1 MVLFGNLQNNIVG
14 KEVRNAPLPT
24 FFYSNMSGET
34 IKLIEEKIE
43 ELYNSLMD
51 RPLRVL
57 SIFNDF
63 FGEDKVDMQGYW
75 SLDKFKSWMN
85 IEPLSTYIPNDNIVS
100 MNRNDWSLYKTWAIT
115 DLPGN
120 QVEKVVN
127 VLTNTTVKER
137 IGNAK
142 FNGIFILVHFPHVR
156 VTNEHDRFVDI
167 NHLWAK
173 VKVMYDG
180 TLNGKFTL
188 NRSEYTMLHIS
199 SRYMHSHISGIPTN
213 DFASFQNPCTGSG
226 PINGT
231 IITLNRDY
239 NEDMWNMFCL
249 ELSKYVT
256 VESVAGRPYNYLEK
270 LGTNNMRTGIDRF
283 ITYLSPGYYEDTF
296 SSDKLKEFVRG
307 FINSKK
313 LKFNYV
319 NGSYSIGMS
328 FIEFIVLISNEFIKW
343 YNDQFN
349 KEELTAKFAE
359 LKGEGILKE
368 CIIDNGK
375 IHYDEDRNNVNTY
388 TQYIGKKVCMFKGR
402 EVTVDITDIAEVR
415 NENKSIILNT
425 QTALYILTTILKVL
439 NYRYGRNKATHE
451 SNQLG
456 TEVRYL

>member
-1 MVLFGNLQNNIVG
+1 
-14 KEVRNAPLPT
+14 
-24 FFYSNMSGET
+24 MSGET

-57 SIFNDF
+57 GIFNDL

-85 IEPLSTYIPNDNIVS
+85 IEPLSTYIPNGSIVGMS
-100 MNRNDWSLYKTWAIT
+100 RNDWSMYGAISIT
-115 DLPGN
+115 DLPKD

-142 FNGIFILVHFPHVR
+142 FNDIFILVHFPHVR

-173 VKVMYDG
+173 VKIMCDG
-180 TLNGKFTL
+180 TLRGGFTL
-188 NRSEYTMLHIS
+188 NRSEYTLLHFKS
-199 SRYMHSHISGIPTN
+199 NYLHSHVSSIPKS
-213 DFASFQNPCTGSG
+213 DFTQFQNPCTGSG

-231 IITLNRDY
+231 ISALNRDY
-239 NEDMWNMFCL
+239 DEDMWNMFCL

-256 VESVAGRPYNYLEK
+256 VESVAGRPYHYLEN
-270 LGTNNMRTGIDRF
+270 LGTSDMETGINRF
-283 ITYLSPGYYEDTF
+283 ITYLSPNYYGSVITP
-296 SSDKLKEFVRG
+296 DKFREFVRY
-307 FINSKK
+307 FISSKK

-328 FIEFIVLISNEFIKW
+328 LIEFIVLISNEFIKW

-349 KEELTAKFAE
+349 KEELTAKFAD
-359 LKGEGILKE
+359 LKRHGILRE

-375 IHYDEDRNNVNTY
+375 IYYDWGRNNVNNY
-388 TQYIGKKVCMFKGR
+388 AQYIGKKVCVFKGR
-402 EVTVDITDIAEVR
+402 EITVDITDIAEVR

-425 QTALYILTTILKVL
+425 QTALYILNIILKVL

>member
-1 MVLFGNLQNNIVG
+1 MS
-14 KEVRNAPLPT
+14 KEV
-24 FFYSNMSGET
+24 

-51 RPLRVL
+51 KPLRVL
-57 SIFNDF
+57 GIFNDF

-75 SLDKFKSWMN
+75 SLDKFKSWIN
-85 IEPLSTYIPNDNIVS
+85 IEPLSTYIPSGGIVS
-100 MNRNDWSLYKTWAIT
+100 MNSNDWIMYKAYAIT
-115 DLPGN
+115 DLPEN

-127 VLTNTTVKER
+127 VLTNTTVKEK
-137 IGNAK
+137 IGYIK

-173 VKVMYDG
+173 MRVMYNG
-180 TLNGKFTL
+180 TLNGGFTL
-188 NRSEYTMLHIS
+188 NRSEYTLLHFRS
-199 SRYMHSHISGIPTN
+199 HYMHSHISDIPTY
-213 DFASFQNPCTGSG
+213 DLTQFQNPCTGSG

-231 IITLNRDY
+231 ISVLNRDY
-239 NEDMWNMFCL
+239 DEDMWNMFCL

-256 VESVAGRPYNYLEK
+256 VESVAGRPYHYLER
-270 LGTNNMRTGIDRF
+270 LGTDGMEAGMDRF
-283 ITYLSPGYYEDTF
+283 TTCLSPNYYGGAITH
-296 SSDKLKEFVRG
+296 DKFKEFVRY

-349 KEELTAKFAE
+349 KEELTAKFAD
-359 LKGEGILKE
+359 LKRQNILRE

-375 IHYDEDRNNVNTY
+375 IYYDGGRNNVNNY
-388 TQYIGKKVCMFKGR
+388 AQYIGKKVCVFKGR
-402 EVTVDITDIAEVR
+402 EVTVDITDVVEVR
-415 NENKSIILNT
+415 NENKSIILDI

-439 NYRYGRNKATHE
+439 NYRYGRNKAIHE
-451 SNQLG
+451 GNQLG

>member
-1 MVLFGNLQNNIVG
+1 
-14 KEVRNAPLPT
+14 
-24 FFYSNMSGET
+24 MSGET

-51 RPLRVL
+51 KPLRVL
-57 SIFNDF
+57 GMFNDF

-85 IEPLSTYIPNDNIVS
+85 IEPLSTYIPNGNIVS
-100 MNRNDWSLYKTWAIT
+100 MNRNDWSMYETQAIT
-115 DLPGN
+115 DLPGD

-127 VLTNTTVKER
+127 VLTDNRVKER

-142 FNGIFILVHFPHVR
+142 FNGIFILVHFPYVR

-173 VKVMYDG
+173 VKVMYNG
-180 TLNGKFTL
+180 TLNGGFTL
-188 NRSEYTMLHIS
+188 NRSEYTLLHIRS
-199 SRYMHSHISGIPTN
+199 HYMHSHISGIPTG
-213 DFASFQNPCTGSG
+213 DFTQFQNPCTGSG

-231 IITLNRDY
+231 ISALNRDY
-239 NEDMWNMFCL
+239 DEDMWNMFCL

-256 VESVAGRPYNYLEK
+256 VESVAGVPYNYLEK
-270 LGTNNMRTGIDRF
+270 LGTNDMEVGADRF
-283 ITYLSPGYYEDTF
+283 ITYLSPNYYGDTL
-296 SSDKLKEFVRG
+296 STDKLRDFVRH
-307 FINSKK
+307 FINTKK

-328 FIEFIVLISNEFIKW
+328 LPEYIILISNEFISW
-343 YNDQFN
+343 YNDLFN
-349 KEELTAKFAE
+349 KGEVTNTFDNLKTREL
-359 LKGEGILKE
+359 LRE

-375 IHYDEDRNNVNTY
+375 IYYDMGRNNVNNY
-388 TQYIGKKVCMFKGR
+388 AQYIGKKVCVFKGR
-402 EVTVDITDIAEVR
+402 EITVDITDIAEVR

-425 QTALYILTTILKVL
+425 QTALYILNIILKVL

>member
-1 MVLFGNLQNNIVG
+1 MS
-14 KEVRNAPLPT
+14 KEV
-24 FFYSNMSGET
+24 

-51 RPLRVL
+51 KPLRVL
-57 SIFNDF
+57 GIFNDF

-85 IEPLSTYIPNDNIVS
+85 IEPLSTYIPSGGIVS
-100 MNRNDWSLYKTWAIT
+100 MNSNDWSMYKACAIT
-115 DLPGN
+115 DLPEN

-127 VLTNTTVKER
+127 ALTHTTVKER
-137 IGNAK
+137 IGYAK

-173 VKVMYDG
+173 VKVMYNG
-180 TLNGKFTL
+180 TLNGGFTL
-188 NRSEYTMLHIS
+188 NRSEYTLLHFRS
-199 SRYMHSHISGIPTN
+199 GYMHSHISSIPIN
-213 DFASFQNPCTGSG
+213 DFTRFQGPCTGSG

-231 IITLNRDY
+231 ISVLNRDY
-239 NEDMWNMFCL
+239 DEDMWNMFCL

-256 VESVAGRPYNYLEK
+256 VESVAGRPYHYLER
-270 LGTNNMRTGIDRF
+270 LGTNGMEAGMDRF
-283 ITYLSPGYYEDTF
+283 ITYLLPSHYRSAITR
-296 SSDKLKEFVRG
+296 DKFKEFVRY
-307 FINSKK
+307 FVNSKR

-349 KEELTAKFAE
+349 KEELTAKFAD
-359 LKGEGILKE
+359 LKRQGILRE

-375 IHYDEDRNNVNTY
+375 IYYDRGRNNVNNY
-388 TQYIGKKVCMFKGR
+388 AQYIGKKVCVFKGR
-402 EVTVDITDIAEVR
+402 EVTVDITDVAEVR
-415 NENKSIILNT
+415 NENKSIILDI

-439 NYRYGRNKATHE
+439 NYRYGRNKAIHE
-451 SNQLG
+451 GNQLG

>member
-1 MVLFGNLQNNIVG
+1 MS
-14 KEVRNAPLPT
+14 KEV
-24 FFYSNMSGET
+24 

-51 RPLRVL
+51 KPLRVL
-57 SIFNDF
+57 GIFNDF

-85 IEPLSTYIPNDNIVS
+85 IEPLSTYIPSSDIVR
-100 MNRNDWSLYKTWAIT
+100 MNSNDWSMYKACAIT
-115 DLPGN
+115 DLPEN

-127 VLTNTTVKER
+127 ALTNTTVKER
-137 IGNAK
+137 IGYTK

-173 VKVMYDG
+173 MRVMYNG
-180 TLNGKFTL
+180 TLDGGFTL
-188 NRSEYTMLHIS
+188 NRSEYTLLHFR
-199 SRYMHSHISGIPTN
+199 SRYMHSHISSIPTN
-213 DFASFQNPCTGSG
+213 DFTQFQNPCTGSG

-231 IITLNRDY
+231 ISVLNRDY
-239 NEDMWNMFCL
+239 DEDMWNMFCL

-256 VESVAGRPYNYLEK
+256 VESVAGRPFHYLEG
-270 LGTNNMRTGIDRF
+270 LGTDGMEAGMDRF
-283 ITYLSPGYYEDTF
+283 TTCLSPNYYRGAITH
-296 SSDKLKEFVRG
+296 DKFKEFVRY

-349 KEELTAKFAE
+349 KEELTAKFAD
-359 LKGEGILKE
+359 LKRQNILRE

-375 IHYDEDRNNVNTY
+375 IYYNRGRNNVNNY
-388 TQYIGKKVCMFKGR
+388 AQYIGKKVCVFKGR
-402 EVTVDITDIAEVR
+402 EVTVDITDVAEVR
-415 NENKSIILNT
+415 NENKSIILDI

-439 NYRYGRNKATHE
+439 NYRYGRNKAIHE
-451 SNQLG
+451 GNQLG

>member
-1 MVLFGNLQNNIVG
+1 MG
-14 KEVRNAPLPT
+14 E
-24 FFYSNMSGET
+24 ET

-51 RPLRVL
+51 KPLRVL

-85 IEPLSTYIPNDNIVS
+85 IEPLSTYIPDGNIVS
-100 MNRNDWSLYKTWAIT
+100 MNRNDWSMYKTWAIT
-115 DLPGN
+115 DLPRG
-120 QVEKVVN
+120 QVENVVN
-127 VLTNTTVKER
+127 VLTDNRVKEI
-137 IGNAK
+137 IGNIK
-142 FNGIFILVHFPHVR
+142 FNDIFILVHFPHVR
-156 VTNEHDRFVDI
+156 VTNEYDRFVDI

-199 SRYMHSHISGIPTN
+199 SGYLHSHISGIPIN
-213 DFASFQNPCTGSG
+213 DFTQFQNPCTGSG

-231 IITLNRDY
+231 ISALNRDY
-239 NEDMWNMFCL
+239 DEDMWNMFCL

-256 VESVAGRPYNYLEK
+256 VESIAGIPYNYLER
-270 LGTNNMRTGIDRF
+270 LGTRNMEAGIDRF
-283 ITYLSPGYYEDTF
+283 VTYLQPHYYGDTL
-296 SSDKLKEFVRG
+296 STDKLRDFVRH
-307 FINSKK
+307 FINTKK

-328 FIEFIVLISNEFIKW
+328 LPEYIILISNEFISW
-343 YNDQFN
+343 YNDLFN
-349 KEELTAKFAE
+349 KGEVTNTFDN
-359 LKGEGILKE
+359 LKTRRLLRE

-375 IHYDEDRNNVNTY
+375 IYYETGRTNVNNY
-388 TQYIGKKVCMFKGR
+388 LGYIGKKVCMFKGR
-402 EVTVDITDIAEVR
+402 EITISITDIAEVR

-425 QTALYILTTILKVL
+425 QTALYILNIILKVL
-439 NYRYGRNKATHE
+439 NYRYGRETDATE
-451 SNQLG
+451 GNQLG

>member
-1 MVLFGNLQNNIVG
+1 
-14 KEVRNAPLPT
+14 
-24 FFYSNMSGET
+24 MSGET

-51 RPLRVL
+51 KPLRVL

-85 IEPLSTYIPNDNIVS
+85 IEPLSTYIPSSSIVGMS
-100 MNRNDWSLYKTWAIT
+100 SEDWNMYRTWSIT
-115 DLPGN
+115 DIPVN

-127 VLTNTTVKER
+127 VLTSTTVKER

-173 VKVMYDG
+173 VKVMYNG
-180 TLNGKFTL
+180 TLNGGFTL

-199 SRYMHSHISGIPTN
+199 SGYMHSHVSGIPVSDFTN
-213 DFASFQNPCTGSG
+213 FQGPCTGNG

-231 IITLNRDY
+231 ISVLNRDY
-239 NEDMWNMFCL
+239 DEDMWNMFCL

-256 VESVAGRPYNYLEK
+256 VESIAGRPYRYLEK
-270 LGTNNMRTGIDRF
+270 LGTNDMELGINRF
-283 ITYLSPGYYEDTF
+283 TTYLSPSYYGNTL
-296 SSDKLKEFVRG
+296 SYDKLKEFVRH
-307 FINSKK
+307 FINSRK

-328 FIEFIVLISNEFIKW
+328 FIEYIVLISNEFIKW

-359 LKGEGILKE
+359 LKRKGILEE

-375 IHYDEDRNNVNTY
+375 IYYDIGRNNVNDY
-388 TQYIGKKVCMFKGR
+388 AQYIGKKVCVFKGR
-402 EVTVDITDIAEVR
+402 EITVDIIDLAEVR
-415 NENKSIILNT
+415 NENKSIILDT
-425 QTALYILTTILKVL
+425 HTALYILTTILKVL
-439 NYRYGRNKATHE
+439 NYRYGRSKATHE
-451 SNQLG
+451 GNQLS

>member
-1 MVLFGNLQNNIVG
+1 
-14 KEVRNAPLPT
+14 
-24 FFYSNMSGET
+24 MSGEI
-34 IKLIEEKIE
+34 IKLVEEKIE

-51 RPLRVL
+51 KPLRVL
-57 SIFNDF
+57 GIFNDF

-75 SLDKFKSWMN
+75 SLDKFKSWVI
-85 IEPLSTYIPNDNIVS
+85 IEPLSTYIPNGDIVG
-100 MNRNDWSLYKTWAIT
+100 MNSNDWSMYETPAII
-115 DLPGN
+115 DLPED

-127 VLTNTTVKER
+127 VLADNRVKER

-156 VTNEHDRFVDI
+156 ITNEHNRFVDI

-173 VKVMYDG
+173 VKIMYNG
-180 TLNGKFTL
+180 TLNGGFTL
-188 NRSEYTMLHIS
+188 NRSEYSMLHIS
-199 SRYMHSHISGIPTN
+199 SGYMHSHISAIPTSN
-213 DFASFQNPCTGSG
+213 FANFQSPCTGSG

-231 IITLNRDY
+231 ISTLNMDY
-239 NEDMWNMFCL
+239 DEDMWNMFCL

-256 VESVAGRPYNYLEK
+256 VESIAGRPYHYLER
-270 LGTNNMRTGIDRF
+270 LGTGNMETGINRF
-283 ITYLSPGYYEDTF
+283 VTYLSPGYYEDAL
-296 SSDKLKEFVRG
+296 SSDKLKEFVRY

-328 FIEFIVLISNEFIKW
+328 FIEFIVLISNKFIKW

-349 KEELTAKFAE
+349 KEELTTKFAD
-359 LKGEGILKE
+359 LKRKGILKE

-375 IHYDEDRNNVNTY
+375 IYYDRVRNNVNSY
-388 TQYIGKKVCMFKGR
+388 AQYIGKKVCVFKGR
-402 EVTVDITDIAEVR
+402 EITVDITDIVEVK
-415 NENKSIILNT
+415 NENKSIILNIH
-425 QTALYILTTILKVL
+425 TALYILATILKVL
-439 NYRYGRNKATHE
+439 NYRYGRSKATHE

>member
-1 MVLFGNLQNNIVG
+1 
-14 KEVRNAPLPT
+14 
-24 FFYSNMSGET
+24 MSGET

-43 ELYNSLMD
+43 GLYNSLMD
-51 RPLRVL
+51 KPLRVL
-57 SIFNDF
+57 GIFNDF

-85 IEPLSTYIPNDNIVS
+85 IEPLSTYISSGTITGMS
-100 MNRNDWSLYKTWAIT
+100 SNDWNVYKALSIT
-115 DLPGN
+115 ELPEN

-127 VLTNTTVKER
+127 ALTSATVREKVGS
-137 IGNAK
+137 IK

-173 VKVMYDG
+173 VKVMCNG
-180 TLNGKFTL
+180 TLNGGFTL

-199 SRYMHSHISGIPTN
+199 SGYMHSHISDIPTN
-213 DFASFQNPCTGSG
+213 DFTSFQNPCTGSG

-231 IITLNRDY
+231 ISALNRDY
-239 NEDMWNMFCL
+239 DEDMWNMFCL

-256 VESVAGRPYNYLEK
+256 VESIAGTPYKYLEK
-270 LGTNNMRTGIDRF
+270 LGTGNMVMGVDRF
-283 ITYLSPGYYEDTF
+283 VTYLSPDYYGDAL
-296 SSDKLKEFVRG
+296 SPDKLKEFVRG
-307 FINSKK
+307 FINSRK

-328 FIEFIVLISNEFIKW
+328 LIEFIVLISNEFIKW

-349 KEELTAKFAE
+349 KEKLTTKFAE
-359 LKGEGILKE
+359 LKRRGILKE

-375 IHYDEDRNNVNTY
+375 IYYDRDRNNVNNY
-388 TQYIGKKVCMFKGR
+388 AQYIGKKVCVFKGR

-415 NENKSIILNT
+415 NENKSIILDT

-451 SNQLG
+451 GNQLG

>member
-1 MVLFGNLQNNIVG
+1 
-14 KEVRNAPLPT
+14 
-24 FFYSNMSGET
+24 MSGET
-34 IKLIEEKIE
+34 IKLIEERIE

-51 RPLRVL
+51 KPLRVL
-57 SIFNDF
+57 GIFNDF

-85 IEPLSTYIPNDNIVS
+85 IEPLSTYIPDGNIVS
-100 MNRNDWSLYKTWAIT
+100 MNRNDWSMYKTQAIT
-115 DLPGN
+115 DLPGD

-127 VLTNTTVKER
+127 VFTDNRVKER

-142 FNGIFILVHFPHVR
+142 FNDIFILVHFPHVR
-156 VTNEHDRFVDI
+156 VTNEHGRFVDI

-173 VKVMYDG
+173 VKVVYNG
-180 TLNGKFTL
+180 TLNGGFTL
-188 NRSEYTMLHIS
+188 NRSEYTLLHIRS
-199 SRYMHSHISGIPTN
+199 YYMHSHVSNIPIN
-213 DFASFQNPCTGSG
+213 DFTQFQNPCTGSG

-231 IITLNRDY
+231 ITTLNRDY
-239 NEDMWNMFCL
+239 DEDIWNMFCL

-256 VESVAGRPYNYLEK
+256 VESVAGTPYHYLER
-270 LGTNNMRTGIDRF
+270 LGTDDMEVDIDRF
-283 ITYLSPGYYEDTF
+283 ITYLSPNRHVDVITLGRF
-296 SSDKLKEFVRG
+296 KEFVRY

-328 FIEFIVLISNEFIKW
+328 LIEFIVLISNEFIKW

-349 KEELTAKFAE
+349 KKELTIKFAD
-359 LKGEGILKE
+359 LKEYGILRE

-375 IHYDEDRNNVNTY
+375 IYYDSDRNDVNNY
-388 TQYIGKKVCMFKGR
+388 AQYIGKKVCVFKGK
-402 EVTVDITDIAEVR
+402 EITVDIIDIAEVR
-415 NENKSIILNT
+415 NENKSIILDT

-451 SNQLG
+451 GNQLG

>member
-1 MVLFGNLQNNIVG
+1 
-14 KEVRNAPLPT
+14 
-24 FFYSNMSGET
+24 MSGET

-51 RPLRVL
+51 KPLRVL
-57 SIFNDF
+57 GIFNDF

-85 IEPLSTYIPNDNIVS
+85 IEPLSAYIPDGDIVS
-100 MNRNDWSLYKTWAIT
+100 MNRNDWSMYETQAIT
-115 DLPGN
+115 DLPED
-120 QVEKVVN
+120 QVEKIVN
-127 VLTNTTVKER
+127 VLTDTTVKER

-173 VKVMYDG
+173 VKVMYNG
-180 TLNGKFTL
+180 TLNGGFTL
-188 NRSEYTMLHIS
+188 NRSEYTLLHFIS
-199 SRYMHSHISGIPTN
+199 DYLHSHIMTIPKN
-213 DFASFQNPCTGSG
+213 DFTKFQNPCTGSG

-231 IITLNRDY
+231 ISALNRDY
-239 NEDMWNMFCL
+239 DEDMWNMFCL

-256 VESVAGRPYNYLEK
+256 VESVAGVPYHYLER
-270 LGTNNMRTGIDRF
+270 LGTNDMEVGIDRF
-283 ITYLSPGYYEDTF
+283 ITYLSPNHYRNVITP
-296 SSDKLKEFVRG
+296 DKFKEFVRY

-328 FIEFIVLISNEFIKW
+328 LIEFIVLISNEFIKW

-349 KEELTAKFAE
+349 KEELTAKFAD
-359 LKGEGILKE
+359 LKRNNILSE

-375 IHYDEDRNNVNTY
+375 IYYDMGRNNVNSY
-388 TQYIGKKVCMFKGR
+388 AQYIGKKVCVFKGK
-402 EVTVDITDIAEVR
+402 EITVDITDIAEVR

-439 NYRYGRNKATHE
+439 NYRYGRDKATHE
-451 SNQLG
+451 GNQLG

>member
-1 MVLFGNLQNNIVG
+1 
-14 KEVRNAPLPT
+14 
-24 FFYSNMSGET
+24 MSGET

-51 RPLRVL
+51 KPLRVL
-57 SIFNDF
+57 GIFNDF

-85 IEPLSTYIPNDNIVS
+85 IEPLSTYIPDGNIVS
-100 MNRNDWSLYKTWAIT
+100 MSTNDWSMYKTWFIA
-115 DLPGN
+115 DLPGD

-156 VTNEHDRFVDI
+156 VTNEHGRFVDI

-173 VKVMYDG
+173 VKVSYNG
-180 TLNGKFTL
+180 TLNGGFTL
-188 NRSEYTMLHIS
+188 NRSEYTLLHIRS
-199 SRYMHSHISGIPTN
+199 HYMHSHISSIPTE
-213 DFASFQNPCTGSG
+213 DFTQFQNPCTGSG

-231 IITLNRDY
+231 ISALNRDY
-239 NEDMWNMFCL
+239 DEDMWNMFCL

-256 VESVAGRPYNYLEK
+256 VESVAGVPYNYLEK
-270 LGTNNMRTGIDRF
+270 LGTNDMEVGVGRF
-283 ITYLSPGYYEDTF
+283 ITYLSPSYYGDTL
-296 SSDKLKEFVRG
+296 STDKLRDFVRH
-307 FINSKK
+307 FINTKK

-328 FIEFIVLISNEFIKW
+328 LPEYIILISNEFISW
-343 YNDQFN
+343 YNDLFN
-349 KEELTAKFAE
+349 KGEVTNTFDNLKTREL
-359 LKGEGILKE
+359 LRE

-375 IHYDEDRNNVNTY
+375 IYYDRGRNNVNNY
-388 TQYIGKKVCMFKGR
+388 AQYIGKKVCVFKGR
-402 EVTVDITDIAEVR
+402 EITVDITDIAEVR

-425 QTALYILTTILKVL
+425 QTALYILNIILKVL

>member
-1 MVLFGNLQNNIVG
+1 
-14 KEVRNAPLPT
+14 
-24 FFYSNMSGET
+24 MSGET

-51 RPLRVL
+51 KPLRVL
-57 SIFNDF
+57 GIFNDF

-75 SLDKFKSWMN
+75 SLGKFKSWMN
-85 IEPLSTYIPNDNIVS
+85 IEPLSTYIPDGNIVS
-100 MNRNDWSLYKTWAIT
+100 MNTNDWSMYKTWSIT
-115 DLPGN
+115 DLPGD
-120 QVEKVVN
+120 QVKKVVN

-137 IGNAK
+137 IDNAK

-156 VTNEHDRFVDI
+156 VTNEHNRFVDI

-173 VKVMYDG
+173 VKVSYNG
-180 TLNGKFTL
+180 TLNGGFTL
-188 NRSEYTMLHIS
+188 NRSEYTLLHIRS
-199 SRYMHSHISGIPTN
+199 HYMHSHINSIPTG
-213 DFASFQNPCTGSG
+213 DFTQFQNPCTGNG

-231 IITLNRDY
+231 ISVLNRDY
-239 NEDMWNMFCL
+239 DEDMWNMFCL

-256 VESVAGRPYNYLEK
+256 VESVAGIPYNYLEK
-270 LGTNNMRTGIDRF
+270 LGTNDMEVDVDRF
-283 ITYLSPGYYEDTF
+283 ITYLSPNYYESVITP
-296 SSDKLKEFVRG
+296 DKFREFVRY
-307 FINSKK
+307 FISSKK

-328 FIEFIVLISNEFIKW
+328 LIEFIVLISNEFIKW

-359 LKGEGILKE
+359 LKSKGILKE

-375 IHYDEDRNNVNTY
+375 IYYDKGRDNVNTY
-388 TQYIGKKVCMFKGR
+388 AQYIGKKVCMFKGR
-402 EVTVDITDIAEVR
+402 EVTIDITDVAEVR

-425 QTALYILTTILKVL
+425 QTALYVLNIILKVL

-451 SNQLG
+451 GNQLG

>member
-1 MVLFGNLQNNIVG
+1 
-14 KEVRNAPLPT
+14 
-24 FFYSNMSGET
+24 MSGET

-85 IEPLSTYIPNDNIVS
+85 IEPLSTYIPSSSIVGMS
-100 MNRNDWSLYKTWAIT
+100 SEDWNMYKTWAIT

-127 VLTNTTVKER
+127 VLTSTTVKER

-142 FNGIFILVHFPHVR
+142 FNGMFILVHFPHVR

-173 VKVMYDG
+173 VKVMYNG
-180 TLNGKFTL
+180 TLNGRFTL

-199 SRYMHSHISGIPTN
+199 SGYMHSHVSGIPVS
-213 DFASFQNPCTGSG
+213 DFTSFQGPCTGNG

-231 IITLNRDY
+231 ISVLNRDY
-239 NEDMWNMFCL
+239 DEDMWNMFCL

-256 VESVAGRPYNYLEK
+256 VESIAGRPYKYLEK
-270 LGTNNMRTGIDRF
+270 LGTNDMELGINRF
-283 ITYLSPGYYEDTF
+283 TTYLSPSYYGNTL
-296 SSDKLKEFVRG
+296 SYDKLKEFVRH
-307 FINSKK
+307 FINSRK

-328 FIEFIVLISNEFIKW
+328 FIEYIVLISNEFIKW

-359 LKGEGILKE
+359 LKRKGILKE

-375 IHYDEDRNNVNTY
+375 IYYDRGRNNVNDY
-388 TQYIGKKVCMFKGR
+388 ARYIGKKVCVFKGR
-402 EVTVDITDIAEVR
+402 EITVDITDIAEVR
-415 NENKSIILNT
+415 NENKSIILDT
-425 QTALYILTTILKVL
+425 HTALYILTTILKVL
-439 NYRYGRNKATHE
+439 NYRYGRSKATHKG
-451 SNQLG
+451 NQLS

>member
-1 MVLFGNLQNNIVG
+1 
-14 KEVRNAPLPT
+14 
-24 FFYSNMSGET
+24 MSGET

-51 RPLRVL
+51 KPLRVL
-57 SIFNDF
+57 GIFNDF

-85 IEPLSTYIPNDNIVS
+85 IEPLSTYIPDGNIVS
-100 MNRNDWSLYKTWAIT
+100 MNMNDWSMYKTRSIT
-115 DLPGN
+115 DLPGD

-173 VKVMYDG
+173 VKVSYNG
-180 TLNGKFTL
+180 TLNGGFTL
-188 NRSEYTMLHIS
+188 NRSEYTLLHIR
-199 SRYMHSHISGIPTN
+199 SRYMHSHISSIPTG
-213 DFASFQNPCTGSG
+213 DFTRFQNPCTGSG

-231 IITLNRDY
+231 ISVLNRDY
-239 NEDMWNMFCL
+239 DEDMWNMFCL

-256 VESVAGRPYNYLEK
+256 VESVAGAPYNYLEK
-270 LGTNNMRTGIDRF
+270 LGTNDMKVGVDRF
-283 ITYLSPGYYEDTF
+283 ITYLSPNYYGDTL
-296 SSDKLKEFVRG
+296 STDKLRDFVRH
-307 FINSKK
+307 FINTKK

-328 FIEFIVLISNEFIKW
+328 LPEYIILISNEFISW
-343 YNDQFN
+343 YNDLFN
-349 KEELTAKFAE
+349 KGEVTNTFDNLKTREL
-359 LKGEGILKE
+359 LRE

-375 IHYDEDRNNVNTY
+375 IYYDRGRNNVNDY
-388 TQYIGKKVCMFKGR
+388 AQYIGKKVCVFKGR
-402 EVTVDITDIAEVR
+402 EITVDITDIAKVR

-425 QTALYILTTILKVL
+425 QTALYILNIILKVL

>member
-1 MVLFGNLQNNIVG
+1 
-14 KEVRNAPLPT
+14 
-24 FFYSNMSGET
+24 MSGET
-34 IKLIEEKIE
+34 IKLIEEKTE

-51 RPLRVL
+51 KPLRVL
-57 SIFNDF
+57 GIFNDF

-85 IEPLSTYIPNDNIVS
+85 IEPLSTYIPDGNIVS
-100 MNRNDWSLYKTWAIT
+100 MNMNDWSMYKTWSIT
-115 DLPGN
+115 DLPGD

-173 VKVMYDG
+173 VKVSYNG
-180 TLNGKFTL
+180 TLNGGFTL
-188 NRSEYTMLHIS
+188 NRSEYTLLHIRS
-199 SRYMHSHISGIPTN
+199 HYMHSHISSIPTE
-213 DFASFQNPCTGSG
+213 DFTQFQNPCTGSG

-231 IITLNRDY
+231 ISALNRDY
-239 NEDMWNMFCL
+239 DEDMWNMFCL

-256 VESVAGRPYNYLEK
+256 VESVAGVPYNYLEK
-270 LGTNNMRTGIDRF
+270 LGTNDMEVGVDRF
-283 ITYLSPGYYEDTF
+283 ITYLSPNYYGDTL
-296 SSDKLKEFVRG
+296 STDKLRDFVRH
-307 FINSKK
+307 FINTKK

-328 FIEFIVLISNEFIKW
+328 LPEYIILISNEFISW
-343 YNDQFN
+343 YNDLFN
-349 KEELTAKFAE
+349 KGEVTNTFDNLKTREL
-359 LKGEGILKE
+359 LRE

-375 IHYDEDRNNVNTY
+375 IYYDRGRNNVNNY
-388 TQYIGKKVCMFKGR
+388 AQYIGKKVCVFKGR
-402 EVTVDITDIAEVR
+402 EITVDITDIAEVR

-425 QTALYILTTILKVL
+425 QTALYILNIILKVL

>member
-1 MVLFGNLQNNIVG
+1 
-14 KEVRNAPLPT
+14 
-24 FFYSNMSGET
+24 MSGET

-51 RPLRVL
+51 KPLRVL
-57 SIFNDF
+57 GIFNDF

-85 IEPLSTYIPNDNIVS
+85 IEPLSTYIPDGNIVS
-100 MNRNDWSLYKTWAIT
+100 MNMNDWSMYKTWSIT
-115 DLPGN
+115 DLPGD

-173 VKVMYDG
+173 VKVSYNG
-180 TLNGKFTL
+180 TLNGGFTL
-188 NRSEYTMLHIS
+188 NRSEYTLLHI
-199 SRYMHSHISGIPTN
+199 RCHYMHSHISSIPTG
-213 DFASFQNPCTGSG
+213 DFTQFQNPCTGRG

-231 IITLNRDY
+231 ISVLNRDY
-239 NEDMWNMFCL
+239 DEDMWNMFCL

-256 VESVAGRPYNYLEK
+256 VESVAGVPYNYLEK
-270 LGTNNMRTGIDRF
+270 LGTNDMEVGVDRF
-283 ITYLSPGYYEDTF
+283 ITYLSPNYYESVITP
-296 SSDKLKEFVRG
+296 DKFREFVRY
-307 FINSKK
+307 FISSKK

-328 FIEFIVLISNEFIKW
+328 LIEFIVLISNEFIKW

-359 LKGEGILKE
+359 LKRKDILKE

-375 IHYDEDRNNVNTY
+375 IYYETGRTNVNNY
-388 TQYIGKKVCMFKGR
+388 LGYIGKKVCMFKDR
-402 EVTVDITDIAEVR
+402 EITISITDIAEVG

-425 QTALYILTTILKVL
+425 QTALYILNIILKVL

>member
-1 MVLFGNLQNNIVG
+1 
-14 KEVRNAPLPT
+14 
-24 FFYSNMSGET
+24 MSEEA

-51 RPLRVL
+51 KPFRVL

-63 FGEDKVDMQGYW
+63 FGEDKVDMQGYL
-75 SLDKFKSWMN
+75 SLDEFNSWMN
-85 IEPLSTYIPNDNIVS
+85 IEPLSTYIPNSNIVS
-100 MNRNDWSLYKTWAIT
+100 MDNNDWSMYKTQTIT
-115 DLPGN
+115 DLPET

-127 VLTNTTVKER
+127 GLTNTTVKEI
-137 IGNAK
+137 IGNVE
-142 FNGIFILVHFPHVR
+142 FNDIFILVHFPHVR
-156 VTNEHDRFVDI
+156 VTNEHSRFVDI

-173 VKVMYDG
+173 IRVMYDG
-180 TLNGKFTL
+180 TLSGKFTL
-188 NRSEYTMLHIS
+188 NRSEYTLLHFRS
-199 SRYMHSHISGIPTN
+199 HYLHSHVSCIPKT
-213 DFASFQNPCTGSG
+213 DFTQFQNPCTGSG

-231 IITLNRDY
+231 ISTLNRDY
-239 NEDMWNMFCL
+239 DEDMWNMFCL

-256 VESVAGRPYNYLEK
+256 VESIAGGPYNYLER
-270 LGTNNMRTGIDRF
+270 LGTNNMQEDVNRF
-283 ITYLSPGYYEDTF
+283 TTYLLPNYNVANII
-296 SSDKLKEFVRG
+296 SDKLKEFIRY

-349 KEELTAKFAE
+349 KGELTIKFAD
-359 LKGEGILKE
+359 LKARGILRE

-375 IHYDEDRNNVNTY
+375 IYYDGNINNADNY
-388 TQYIGKKVCMFKGR
+388 AQYIGKQVCMFKGK
-402 EVTVDITDIAEVR
+402 EITVDITDVAEVR
-415 NENKSIILNT
+415 NENKSIFLDT

-451 SNQLG
+451 DNQLG

>member
-1 MVLFGNLQNNIVG
+1 MGE
-14 KEVRNAPLPT
+14 EVVKT
-24 FFYSNMSGET
+24 
-34 IKLIEEKIE
+34 IEEKIE
-43 ELYNSLMD
+43 ELYNSLMEK
-51 RPLRVL
+51 PLRVL

-85 IEPLSTYIPNDNIVS
+85 IEPLSTYIPDGNIVS
-100 MNRNDWSLYKTWAIT
+100 MNMNDWSMYKTWSIT
-115 DLPGN
+115 DLPGD

-173 VKVMYDG
+173 VKVMYNG
-180 TLNGKFTL
+180 TLNGGFTL
-188 NRSEYTMLHIS
+188 NRSEYTLLHIRS
-199 SRYMHSHISGIPTN
+199 HYMHSHISSIPTG
-213 DFASFQNPCTGSG
+213 DFTQFQNPCTGRG

-231 IITLNRDY
+231 ISVLNRDY
-239 NEDMWNMFCL
+239 DEDMWNMFCL

-256 VESVAGRPYNYLEK
+256 VESVAGVPYNYLEK
-270 LGTNNMRTGIDRF
+270 LGTNDMEAGVDRF
-283 ITYLSPGYYEDTF
+283 ITYLSPSYYESVITP
-296 SSDKLKEFVRG
+296 DKFREFVRY
-307 FINSKK
+307 FISSKK

-328 FIEFIVLISNEFIKW
+328 LIEFIVLISNEFIKW

-359 LKGEGILKE
+359 LKRKDILKE

-375 IHYDEDRNNVNTY
+375 IYYETDRTNVNNCLD
-388 TQYIGKKVCMFKGR
+388 YIGKKVCMFKGR
-402 EVTVDITDIAEVR
+402 EITISITDIAEVM

-425 QTALYILTTILKVL
+425 QTALYILNIILKVL

>member
-1 MVLFGNLQNNIVG
+1 MGE
-14 KEVRNAPLPT
+14 EVVKT
-24 FFYSNMSGET
+24 
-34 IKLIEEKIE
+34 IEEKIE
-43 ELYNSLMD
+43 ELYNSLMEK
-51 RPLRVL
+51 PLRVL

-85 IEPLSTYIPNDNIVS
+85 IEPLSTYIPDGNIVS
-100 MNRNDWSLYKTWAIT
+100 MNMNDWSMYKTWSIT
-115 DLPGN
+115 DLPGD

-173 VKVMYDG
+173 VKVSYNG
-180 TLNGKFTL
+180 TLNGGFTL
-188 NRSEYTMLHIS
+188 NRSEYTLLHIRS
-199 SRYMHSHISGIPTN
+199 HYMHSHINSIPTG
-213 DFASFQNPCTGSG
+213 DFTQFKNPCTGRG

-231 IITLNRDY
+231 ISVLNRDY
-239 NEDMWNMFCL
+239 DEDMWNMFCL

-256 VESVAGRPYNYLEK
+256 VESVDGVPYNYLEK
-270 LGTNNMRTGIDRF
+270 LGTDDMEVGVDRF
-283 ITYLSPGYYEDTF
+283 ITYLSPNYYESVITP
-296 SSDKLKEFVRG
+296 DKFREFVRY
-307 FINSKK
+307 FISSKK

-328 FIEFIVLISNEFIKW
+328 LIEFIVLISNEFIKW

-359 LKGEGILKE
+359 LKRKGILKE

-375 IHYDEDRNNVNTY
+375 IYYETGRTNVNNY
-388 TQYIGKKVCMFKGR
+388 LGYIGKKVCMFKDR
-402 EVTVDITDIAEVR
+402 EITISITDIAEVR

-425 QTALYILTTILKVL
+425 QTALYILNIILKVL

>member
-1 MVLFGNLQNNIVG
+1 
-14 KEVRNAPLPT
+14 
-24 FFYSNMSGET
+24 MSGET

-51 RPLRVL
+51 KPLRVL
-57 SIFNDF
+57 GIFNDF

-85 IEPLSTYIPNDNIVS
+85 IEPLFTYTPNNNIVS
-100 MNRNDWSLYKTWAIT
+100 MNSNDWSMYKTRAIT
-115 DLPGN
+115 DLPGD

-127 VLTNTTVKER
+127 VLTDNRVKER
-137 IGNAK
+137 IGAAK
-142 FNGIFILVHFPHVR
+142 FNNIFILVHFPHVR

-173 VKVMYDG
+173 VKVMYNG
-180 TLNGKFTL
+180 TLNGGFTL
-188 NRSEYTMLHIS
+188 NRSEYTLLHIRS
-199 SRYMHSHISGIPTN
+199 HYMHSHISSIPTSN
-213 DFASFQNPCTGSG
+213 FTQFQNPCTGSG

-231 IITLNRDY
+231 ISALNRDY
-239 NEDMWNMFCL
+239 DEDMWNMFCL

-256 VESVAGRPYNYLEK
+256 VESVAGRPYHYLEK
-270 LGTNNMRTGIDRF
+270 LGTSDMEADIDRF
-283 ITYLSPGYYEDTF
+283 ITYLSPNYYGSVLT
-296 SSDKLKEFVRG
+296 SSKFKEFVKY

-328 FIEFIVLISNEFIKW
+328 LIEFIVLISNEFIKW

-349 KEELTAKFAE
+349 KGELTTEFTN
-359 LKGEGILKE
+359 LKRHGILRE

-375 IHYDEDRNNVNTY
+375 IYYDRDGNNVNSY
-388 TQYIGKKVCMFKGR
+388 AQYIGKKVCIFKGR
-402 EVTVDITDIAEVR
+402 EITVDITDIAEVR
-415 NENKSIILNT
+415 NENKSIILNIR
-425 QTALYILTTILKVL
+425 TALYILTTILKVL
-439 NYRYGRNKATHE
+439 NYRYGRDKATHE
-451 SNQLG
+451 GNQLG

>member
-1 MVLFGNLQNNIVG
+1 
-14 KEVRNAPLPT
+14 
-24 FFYSNMSGET
+24 MSEEAT
-34 IKLIEEKIE
+34 KLIEEKIE

-51 RPLRVL
+51 KPLRVL
-57 SIFNDF
+57 GIFNDF

-85 IEPLSTYIPNDNIVS
+85 IEPLSTYIPDGDIVS
-100 MNRNDWSLYKTWAIT
+100 MNRDDWSMYKTWAIT
-115 DLPGN
+115 DLPGD

-127 VLTNTTVKER
+127 VLTDNRVKER

-173 VKVMYDG
+173 VKVMYNG
-180 TLNGKFTL
+180 TLNGGFTL

-199 SRYMHSHISGIPTN
+199 SGYLHSHISAIPIN
-213 DFASFQNPCTGSG
+213 DFTQFQNPCTGSG

-231 IITLNRDY
+231 ISTLNRDY
-239 NEDMWNMFCL
+239 DEDMWNMFCL

-256 VESVAGRPYNYLEK
+256 VESVAGRPYNYLER
-270 LGTNNMRTGIDRF
+270 LGTNNMEADVDRF
-283 ITYLSPGYYEDTF
+283 ITYLSPNYHGGAITL
-296 SSDKLKEFVRG
+296 DKFREFVRY

-313 LKFNYV
+313 LKFNYI
-319 NGSYSIGMS
+319 NSSYSIGMS
-328 FIEFIVLISNEFIKW
+328 LIEFIVLISNEFIKW

-349 KEELTAKFAE
+349 KKELTANFE
-359 LKGEGILKE
+359 DLKRLGILKE

-375 IHYDEDRNNVNTY
+375 IYYDRDRNNVNNY

-425 QTALYILTTILKVL
+425 HTALYILATILKVL

-451 SNQLG
+451 GNQFG

>member
-1 MVLFGNLQNNIVG
+1 
-14 KEVRNAPLPT
+14 
-24 FFYSNMSGET
+24 MSGET

-43 ELYNSLMD
+43 ELYNSLID
-51 RPLRVL
+51 KPLRVL
-57 SIFNDF
+57 GIFNDF

-85 IEPLSTYIPNDNIVS
+85 IEPLSTYIFDGNIVS
-100 MNRNDWSLYKTWAIT
+100 MNMNDWSMYKTWSIT
-115 DLPGN
+115 DLPGD

-156 VTNEHDRFVDI
+156 VTNEHDKFVDI

-173 VKVMYDG
+173 VKVSYNG
-180 TLNGKFTL
+180 TLNGGFTL
-188 NRSEYTMLHIS
+188 NRSEYTLLHIRS
-199 SRYMHSHISGIPTN
+199 HYMHSHISSIPTG
-213 DFASFQNPCTGSG
+213 DFTQFRNPCTGRG
-226 PINGT
+226 PISGT
-231 IITLNRDY
+231 ISALNRDY
-239 NEDMWNMFCL
+239 DEDMWNMFCL

-256 VESVAGRPYNYLEK
+256 VESVAGVPYNYLEK
-270 LGTNNMRTGIDRF
+270 LGTNDMEVGVDRF
-283 ITYLSPGYYEDTF
+283 ITYLSPNYYESVITP
-296 SSDKLKEFVRG
+296 DKFREFVRY
-307 FINSKK
+307 FISSKK

-328 FIEFIVLISNEFIKW
+328 LIEFIVLISNEFISW
-343 YNDQFN
+343 YNDLFN
-349 KEELTAKFAE
+349 KGEVTNTFDNLKTKEL
-359 LKGEGILKE
+359 LRE

-375 IHYDEDRNNVNTY
+375 IYYDRGRNNVNNY
-388 TQYIGKKVCMFKGR
+388 AQYIGKKVCVFKGR
-402 EVTVDITDIAEVR
+402 EITVDITDIAEVR

-425 QTALYILTTILKVL
+425 QTALYILNIILKVL

>member
-1 MVLFGNLQNNIVG
+1 MS
-14 KEVRNAPLPT
+14 KEV
-24 FFYSNMSGET
+24 

-51 RPLRVL
+51 KPLRVL
-57 SIFNDF
+57 GIFNDF

-85 IEPLSTYIPNDNIVS
+85 IEPLSTYIPSGGIVS
-100 MNRNDWSLYKTWAIT
+100 MNSNDWSMYKACAIT
-115 DLPGN
+115 DLPEN

-127 VLTNTTVKER
+127 ALTHTTVKER
-137 IGNAK
+137 IGYAK

-173 VKVMYDG
+173 VKVMYNG
-180 TLNGKFTL
+180 TLNGGFTL
-188 NRSEYTMLHIS
+188 NRSEYTLLHFRS
-199 SRYMHSHISGIPTN
+199 SYMHSHISSIPIN
-213 DFASFQNPCTGSG
+213 DFTRFQGPCTGSG

-231 IITLNRDY
+231 ISVLNRDY
-239 NEDMWNMFCL
+239 DEDMWNMFCL

-256 VESVAGRPYNYLEK
+256 VESVAGRPYHYLER
-270 LGTNNMRTGIDRF
+270 LGTNGMEAGMDRF
-283 ITYLSPGYYEDTF
+283 ITYLLPSHYRSAITR
-296 SSDKLKEFVRG
+296 DKFKEFVRY

-349 KEELTAKFAE
+349 KEELTAKFAD
-359 LKGEGILKE
+359 LKRQDILRE

-375 IHYDEDRNNVNTY
+375 IYYDRGRNNVNNY
-388 TQYIGKKVCMFKGR
+388 AQYIGKKVCVFKGR
-402 EVTVDITDIAEVR
+402 EITVDITDVAEVR
-415 NENKSIILNT
+415 NENKSIILDI

-439 NYRYGRNKATHE
+439 NYRYGRNKAIHE
-451 SNQLG
+451 GNQLG

>member
-1 MVLFGNLQNNIVG
+1 
-14 KEVRNAPLPT
+14 
-24 FFYSNMSGET
+24 MSGET

-51 RPLRVL
+51 KPLQVL
-57 SIFNDF
+57 DIFNDF

-85 IEPLSTYIPNDNIVS
+85 IVPLSTYIPDGNIVS
-100 MNRNDWSLYKTWAIT
+100 MNRNDWSRYGTQAIT
-115 DLPGN
+115 DLPVD

-127 VLTNTTVKER
+127 VLTDTTIKER

-156 VTNEHDRFVDI
+156 ITNEHDRFVDI

-173 VKVMYDG
+173 VKVMYNG
-180 TLNGKFTL
+180 TLNGGFTL
-188 NRSEYTMLHIS
+188 NRSEYTLLHIRS
-199 SRYMHSHISGIPTN
+199 HYMHSHISSIPTG
-213 DFASFQNPCTGSG
+213 DFTKFQNPCIGRG
-226 PINGT
+226 PIKGT
-231 IITLNRDY
+231 ISVLNRDY
-239 NEDMWNMFCL
+239 DEDMWNMFCL

-256 VESVAGRPYNYLEK
+256 VESVAGVPYNYLEK
-270 LGTNNMRTGIDRF
+270 LGTNDMQVGVDRF
-283 ITYLSPGYYEDTF
+283 ITYLSPNYYGSAITH
-296 SSDKLKEFVRG
+296 DKFREFVRY

-328 FIEFIVLISNEFIKW
+328 LIEFIVLISNEFIKW

-349 KEELTAKFAE
+349 KEELTTKFAT
-359 LKGEGILKE
+359 LKSHGILRE

-375 IHYDEDRNNVNTY
+375 IYYDIDRNNVNSY
-388 TQYIGKKVCMFKGR
+388 AQYIGKKVCVFKGK
-402 EVTVDITDIAEVR
+402 EITVDITDIAEVM
-415 NENKSIILNT
+415 NKNKSIILDT
-425 QTALYILTTILKVL
+425 RTALYILTTILKVL

-451 SNQLG
+451 GNQLG

>member
-1 MVLFGNLQNNIVG
+1 
-14 KEVRNAPLPT
+14 
-24 FFYSNMSGET
+24 MSGEA

-51 RPLRVL
+51 KPFRVL

-63 FGEDKVDMQGYW
+63 FGEDKVDMQGYL
-75 SLDKFKSWMN
+75 SLDEFKSWMN
-85 IEPLSTYIPNDNIVS
+85 IEPLSAYIPNSNILS
-100 MNRNDWSLYKTWAIT
+100 IDQNDWNMYRTQAIT
-115 DLPGN
+115 DLPED

-127 VLTNTTVKER
+127 GLTNITVKER
-137 IGNAK
+137 VGNVV
-142 FNGIFILVHFPHVR
+142 FDEIFILVHFPYVR

-173 VKVMYDG
+173 VRVMYDG
-180 TLNGKFTL
+180 TLSGKFTL
-188 NRSEYTMLHIS
+188 NRSEYTLLHF
-199 SRYMHSHISGIPTN
+199 RNHYLHSHISSIPKT
-213 DFASFQNPCTGSG
+213 DFTKFQNPCTGSG

-231 IITLNRDY
+231 ISTLNRDY
-239 NEDMWNMFCL
+239 DEDMWNMFCL

-256 VESVAGRPYNYLEK
+256 VESVAGRPYHYLEK
-270 LGTNNMRTGIDRF
+270 LGTNDMQAGEDKF
-283 ITYLSPGYYEDTF
+283 ITYLFPNYCVNDIL
-296 SSDKLKEFVRG
+296 SDKLKEFVRY

-328 FIEFIVLISNEFIKW
+328 LIEFIVLISNEFIKW

-349 KEELTAKFAE
+349 KGELTTKFE
-359 LKGEGILKE
+359 DLKKHGILRE

-375 IHYDEDRNNVNTY
+375 IYYDRNINNINNY
-388 TQYIGKKVCMFKGR
+388 AQYIGKQVCMFKGK
-402 EVTVDITDIAEVR
+402 EITVDITDITRVE
-415 NENKSIILNT
+415 NENKSIILDT

-451 SNQLG
+451 DNQLG

>member
-1 MVLFGNLQNNIVG
+1 
-14 KEVRNAPLPT
+14 
-24 FFYSNMSGET
+24 MSGEI

-51 RPLRVL
+51 KPLRVL
-57 SIFNDF
+57 GIFNDF

-75 SLDKFKSWMN
+75 SLDEFKSWLK
-85 IEPLSTYIPNDNIVS
+85 IESLATYIPNGDIVS
-100 MNRNDWSLYKTWAIT
+100 MDSNDWSMYKTQAIT
-115 DLPGN
+115 DLPGD

-127 VLTNTTVKER
+127 MLTNTIVKER
-137 IGNAK
+137 IGNAE
-142 FNGIFILVHFPHVR
+142 FNDISILVHFPHVR

-173 VKVMYDG
+173 VKVMYNG
-180 TLNGKFTL
+180 TLNGGFTL

-199 SRYMHSHISGIPTN
+199 SGYMHSHINTIPTSN
-213 DFASFQNPCTGSG
+213 FAYFQSPCTGSG

-231 IITLNRDY
+231 ISALNIDY
-239 NEDMWNMFCL
+239 DEDMWNMFCL

-256 VESVAGRPYNYLEK
+256 VESIAGRPYHYLER
-270 LGTNNMRTGIDRF
+270 LGTGNMETGIDRF
-283 ITYLSPGYYEDTF
+283 VTYLLPVYYENAL
-296 SSDKLKEFVRG
+296 SSDKLKEFVRY

-328 FIEFIVLISNEFIKW
+328 FIEFIVLISNKFIKW

-349 KEELTAKFAE
+349 KEELTTKFAD
-359 LKGEGILKE
+359 LKRHNILRE

-375 IHYDEDRNNVNTY
+375 IYYDGVRNNVNSY
-388 TQYIGKKVCMFKGR
+388 AQYIGKKVCVFKGR
-402 EVTVDITDIAEVR
+402 EITVDITDIAEVK

-425 QTALYILTTILKVL
+425 RIALYILATILKVL
-439 NYRYGRNKATHE
+439 NYRYGRSKATHE